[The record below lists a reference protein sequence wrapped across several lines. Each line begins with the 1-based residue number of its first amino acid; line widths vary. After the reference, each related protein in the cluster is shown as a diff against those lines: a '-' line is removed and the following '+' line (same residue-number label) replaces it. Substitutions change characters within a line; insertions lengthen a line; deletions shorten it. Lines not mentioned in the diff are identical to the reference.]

1 MNDIKEIFS
10 LLNNPTEADRALIQ
24 KAYDFAQKS
33 HEGALR
39 KSGEPYFNHLFATA
53 KNIAELGMSA
63 TTIAAGFLHDTIEDT
78 NVTPEEIQ
86 KEFGDEILF
95 LVEGVTKL
103 GKIRHQGTARYDESL
118 RKLFVAMSQ
127 DIRVL
132 IIKLCDRLHNMRTLE
147 HVPKEKQL
155 RIAKETLEI
164 YAPIAYR
171 LGIKKL
177 QRDLEDIAFK
187 YVSPIEYEDVK
198 KIMKAKRERIEEEL
212 NKFEKLL
219 KKELA
224 KNNFTTFKI
233 DHRVKSMYS
242 LYKKIQKYKGD
253 VEAIYDISAIRVTV
267 PTMAD
272 CYKVLGIVHSNWRPL
287 PERIK
292 DYIASPKLN
301 GYKSIHTTIFTGDG
315 EIIEVQIRTEEMHQ
329 EAEYGI
335 ASHVSYKEGLKKK
348 TTNPNLLW
356 IRSILPGAISSK
368 KSDSPN
374 KTSVE
379 TSDVPTWIKELV
391 EYQKDAGDEFVH
403 DIKSDFFEERIFVF
417 TPKGDVIDLPKD
429 SCVIDFAYAI
439 HTDIGGH
446 ISSAKINGKFMA
458 ITTRLQNGDRVEVET
473 KKSAKPSFRWIEY
486 CKTTMA
492 RRKINQALEISKK
505 PN

>member
-10 LLNNPTEADRALIQ
+10 LLNDPTEEDKALIQ
-24 KAYDFAQKS
+24 KAYDFAKKA

-39 KSGEPYFNHLFATA
+39 KSGEPYFNHLFGTA

-78 NVTPEEIQ
+78 SVTAEEIK

-147 HVPKEKQL
+147 FVPKEKQL

-171 LGIKKL
+171 LGIKRL

-187 YVSPIEYEDVK
+187 YVYPTEHENVK
-198 KIMKAKRERIEEEL
+198 KIMKAKREIIEAEL
-212 NKFEKLL
+212 SKFEKLL
-219 KKELA
+219 KKKLA
-224 KNNFTTFKI
+224 ENDFTDFHI

-242 LYKKIQKYKGD
+242 LFKKIKKYKGD
-253 VEAIYDISAIRVTV
+253 VDAIYDISALRVTV
-267 PTMAD
+267 PTVAD

-301 GYKSIHTTIFTGDG
+301 GYQSIHTTIFTGDG
-315 EIIEVQIRTEEMHQ
+315 GIIEVQIRTEDMHN

-356 IRSILPGAISSK
+356 IKSILPEKVLKNG
-368 KSDSPN
+368 
-374 KTSVE
+374 KTQ
-379 TSDVPTWIKELV
+379 TGSDVPSWIKELV
-391 EYQKDAGDEFVH
+391 EYQKEAGDEFIE

-439 HTDIGGH
+439 HTDIGRH

-458 ITTRLQNGDRVEVET
+458 ITSKLQNGDRVEVET
-473 KKSAKPSFRWIEY
+473 KKNAKPSFKWIEF

-492 RRKINQALEISKK
+492 RRKIHQALENNK
-505 PN
+505 